1 MDALL
6 AEINQLVMAGS
17 KLKATKANYVV
28 VTEAHNAYLAANS
41 ATASDLG
48 TTSFTAPSNTNN
60 SNANL
65 ERSSSSSS
73 AKQTSNRDYKVLDPF
88 AKSASRTMY
97 VGGKLDSF
105 FVLCKRPYFCVFL

>member
-41 ATASDLG
+41 ATASGLG

-60 SNANL
+60 SNANS
-65 ERSSSSSS
+65 ERRSGSSSS

-97 VGGKLDSF
+97 VGGK
-105 FVLCKRPYFCVFL
+105 